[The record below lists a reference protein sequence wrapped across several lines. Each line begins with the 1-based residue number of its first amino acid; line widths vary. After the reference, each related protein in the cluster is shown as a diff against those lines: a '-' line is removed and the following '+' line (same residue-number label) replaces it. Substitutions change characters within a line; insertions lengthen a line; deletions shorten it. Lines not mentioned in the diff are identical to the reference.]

1 MSNEIIPFHKQ
12 NQPEVDQEK
21 INQKWYLQEDYL
33 KPPEAISTKIVNK
46 DYGVESNDLYDAAYN
61 GDTLELRNLI
71 ARGGCINAPG
81 NFGKTPLHYAVESG
95 QMKTVSFLLRNQANV
110 NAQDGK
116 GETPLHS
123 AARQG
128 HLDIVQLLL
137 HSHAIR
143 DRRNI
148 YDQTPRDLA
157 QNRGNSDCVKELYVV
172 DIDTGEDK
180 TVDHHDPED
189 PNIALVKVR
198 IRELRLLRM
207 GIFRARTVAKA
218 ESMRRQVVESLLKK
232 VRTEFEEFKMGK
244 FEPLK
249 RNYENLEEKHEIAEI
264 KFESRKEQLE
274 RIQDQLSKAHAERH
288 EAFLQRDQAINEKQE
303 LLRTRADDERG
314 INFTKRRFKD
324 DIKDLEKQKEEF
336 RQKYRSTEEE
346 KEKLE
351 VQVHRLQEKLKN
363 THDDLEAKRDEIS
376 NLKRTIREVE
386 EDANRYRKDK
396 EAAETNASANKLQC
410 KKYENVVIDL
420 KNQQKLLKAELQK
433 AKHEALLSH
442 NPHPQFGT
450 PMLHGGHG
458 HPSQMMGSIHSPQQ
472 PQESSSRSS
481 RKKHKHRKHRRR

>member
-1 MSNEIIPFHKQ
+1 
-12 NQPEVDQEK
+12 
-21 INQKWYLQEDYL
+21 
-33 KPPEAISTKIVNK
+33 
-46 DYGVESNDLYDAAYN
+46 
-61 GDTLELRNLI
+61 
-71 ARGGCINAPG
+71 
-81 NFGKTPLHYAVESG
+81 
-95 QMKTVSFLLRNQANV
+95 ANV

-116 GETPLHS
+116 GETPLHG

-180 TVDHHDPED
+180 TVDHHAPED

-218 ESMRRQVVESLLKK
+218 ESMRRQVVESILKK

-274 RIQDQLSKAHAERH
+274 RIQGQLSKAHAERH

-303 LLRTRADDERG
+303 LLRTRADDER
-314 INFTKRRFKD
+314 
-324 DIKDLEKQKEEF
+324 
-336 RQKYRSTEEE
+336 
-346 KEKLE
+346 
-351 VQVHRLQEKLKN
+351 
-363 THDDLEAKRDEIS
+363 
-376 NLKRTIREVE
+376 
-386 EDANRYRKDK
+386 
-396 EAAETNASANKLQC
+396 
-410 KKYENVVIDL
+410 
-420 KNQQKLLKAELQK
+420 
-433 AKHEALLSH
+433 
-442 NPHPQFGT
+442 
-450 PMLHGGHG
+450 
-458 HPSQMMGSIHSPQQ
+458 
-472 PQESSSRSS
+472 
-481 RKKHKHRKHRRR
+481 